1 MPLAR
6 AWMGLWKWQT
16 SPSTRTSP
24 SVGGKFPAISLT
36 RVDLPAP
43 LSPINPTTSPGSTD
57 QLMSFTAWIA
67 PKLFDTLRTS
77 SRATPAPHLSC
88 SSSGCLQFDYSIIAG
103 VPWHLSGNGHRAY
116 SIACHVRDLDDRT
129 AVSMIF

>member
-1 MPLAR
+1 
-6 AWMGLWKWQT
+6 MGLWKWQT

-77 SRATPAPHLSC
+77 SRATPAPPVMQLFRLPSVRLFYHS
-88 SSSGCLQFDYSIIAG
+88 IAG
-103 VPWHLSGNGHRAY
+103 LPWHLNGNGRRAY
-116 SIACHVRDLDDRT
+116 SIACHVRDFDDRT
-129 AVSMIF
+129 AVSTIF

>member
-1 MPLAR
+1 
-6 AWMGLWKWQT
+6 MGLWKWQP
-16 SPSTRTSP
+16 SPSTTTSP

-43 LSPINPTTSPGSTD
+43 LSPITPTTSPGSID

-77 SRATPAPHLSC
+77 SRATPAPPLSG
-88 SSSGCLQFDYSIIAG
+88 SSSGCPSVRLSYHSRG
-103 VPWHLSGNGHRAY
+103 CPWHLGGNGRRAY

>member
-1 MPLAR
+1 
-6 AWMGLWKWQT
+6 MGLWKWQT

-43 LSPINPTTSPGSTD
+43 LSPINPTTSPGSID
-57 QLMSFTAWIA
+57 KLMSFTAWIA

-77 SRATPAPHLSC
+77 SSATLAPPCQAALPAASVRLPYHNQ
-88 SSSGCLQFDYSIIAG
+88 GF
-103 VPWHLSGNGHRAY
+103 PWHRNGNDCRAY
-116 SIACHVRDLDDRT
+116 SIACHVRNLDDRT

>member
-77 SRATPAPHLSC
+77 SRATLMPPWYAALLAALVQLFIIDYKIC
-88 SSSGCLQFDYSIIAG
+88 CL
-103 VPWHLSGNGHRAY
+103 L
-116 SIACHVRDLDDRT
+116 LDRRPGLK
-129 AVSMIF
+129 FG

>member
-1 MPLAR
+1 MALAR
-6 AWMGLWKWQT
+6 PWMVLWKGQA

-77 SRATPAPHLSC
+77 SRATLMPPWYAALLAAFVQLFYHRLQIC
-88 SSSGCLQFDYSIIAG
+88 CL
-103 VPWHLSGNGHRAY
+103 L
-116 SIACHVRDLDDRT
+116 LE
-129 AVSMIF
+129 